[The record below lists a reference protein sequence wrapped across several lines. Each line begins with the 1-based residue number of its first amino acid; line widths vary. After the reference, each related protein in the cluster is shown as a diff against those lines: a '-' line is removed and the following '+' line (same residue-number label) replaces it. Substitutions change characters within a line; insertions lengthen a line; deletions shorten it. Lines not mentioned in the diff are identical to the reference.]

1 MNLSRR
7 IKSLAQEPI
16 APEHEV
22 RRAAIKLA
30 AELAAA
36 RARVSALEAETSG
49 QRQALLAVNRHAG
62 LAKDFAAVREAERT
76 ACAALVDSLG
86 LHEAAKRI
94 QERE

>member
-7 IKSLAQEPI
+7 ITDLPFDCDR
-16 APEHEV
+16 EV

-30 AELAAA
+30 AELSIA
-36 RARVSALEAETSG
+36 RAKISALEAENMGLRDSLRG
-49 QRQALLAVNRHAG
+49 LNRHEG
-62 LAKDFAAVREAERT
+62 LAKDFTSIREAERT

-94 QERE
+94 MERE